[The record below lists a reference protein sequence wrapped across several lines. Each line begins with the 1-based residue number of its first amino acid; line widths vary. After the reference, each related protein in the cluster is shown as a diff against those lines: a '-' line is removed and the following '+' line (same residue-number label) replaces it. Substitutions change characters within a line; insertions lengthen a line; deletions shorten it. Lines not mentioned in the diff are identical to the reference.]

1 MADVWTKEQYEEFVR
16 DSYDYLNKVQEA
28 TKRDFALGSYERYD
42 WDQRK
47 GTLTFSDNGMPKV
60 IAQVAFV
67 GSISK
72 RTKTWL
78 WSWDNDSILP
88 SVKEHIAEV
97 RRFGELHG
105 LRELTIPKWDAAEED
120 GWAMTAVTAR
130 ILQAKGAYRSPDDN
144 GFTFLVFTS
153 LEWASESD
161 DVPQSRPM

>member
-1 MADVWTKEQYEEFVR
+1 MADVWTEAQYDQFVR
-16 DSYDYLNKVQEA
+16 ESYGYLNRVQEA
-28 TKRDFALGSYERYD
+28 AKRDFALGSYGRFD

-47 GTLTFSDNGMPKV
+47 ETLTFSDKGVPKV
-60 IAQVAFV
+60 IACVEFV
-67 GSISK
+67 GSIST

-105 LRELTIPKWDAAEED
+105 LRQLTTAKWGATEED

-130 ILQAKGAYRSPDDN
+130 ILQAKGAYRSPHDN
-144 GFTFLVFTS
+144 GCTFLVFTR
-153 LEWASESD
+153 LKWASEQQ
-161 DVPQSRPM
+161 P